1 MAERK
6 AAADARFAQL
16 EIRRR
21 IYHFPGSGDRSAWVS
36 QGRLRSV
43 EDTVPGD
50 IEMFPSMLARLFS
63 CQNTGKLV
71 LELRV

>member
-21 IYHFPGSGDRSAWVS
+21 IYTFPGSGDRSAAR
-36 QGRLRSV
+36 GRLGNVMRWLLTGEERREV
-43 EDTVPGD
+43 RFVG
-50 IEMFPSMLARLFS
+50 LRAAR
-63 CQNTGKLV
+63 
-71 LELRV
+71 